1 MQASLKGLQG
11 FNELGLSKVPFASS
25 SLWRCLGLGQ
35 QKSLPKGEETRQ
47 GKREGQEAAT
57 PYPPLGTEPD

>member
-25 SLWRCLGLGQ
+25 SCLDLGQ
-35 QKSLPKGEETRQ
+35 QESLPKGEETRQ
-47 GKREGQEAAT
+47 GKCEGQEAAT